1 MNLNMFLE
9 ELKKLNLEPT
19 ELQLNQLH
27 KYFELLVDYFETS
40 W

>member
-19 ELQLNQLH
+19 ELQLEQLH
-27 KYFELLVDYFETS
+27 KYIGSKND
-40 W
+40 